1 MGESACTTN
10 PSNYGQPCSPD
21 NDGNKCST
29 WTCDGLCPGLCDY
42 SHPCPGSQSCVDNC
56 CVANGGGSPP
66 PSGGAPCQGG
76 SPCQNDCGED
86 FCCCEPGTYEAPEC
100 RGYEGGGYCD
110 DDGDDDGEGC
120 CSQDLEDIVIAI
132 NGGGYSLTSPS
143 DGVPFDMT
151 GSGKKIRVA
160 WTAAGSDT
168 AFLALDR
175 NGSGRI
181 DDGTELFGNFTPQ
194 PAAPGKKN
202 GFNALAVYD
211 LPANGGNGDG
221 WIDFHDAIYPKLLLW
236 IDKNHNGISEP
247 DELFTLPQLGIAR
260 ISLSHQE
267 DKWKDAH
274 GNVFRRR
281 AQVVTARSLLGKEN
295 WASDVM
301 LRVAK

>member
-1 MGESACTTN
+1 M
-10 PSNYGQPCSPD
+10 
-21 NDGNKCST
+21 
-29 WTCDGLCPGLCDY
+29 
-42 SHPCPGSQSCVDNC
+42 DNC
-56 CVANGGGSPP
+56 CVANGGGSPLLVAAPPARAARRARTTAAKTFLLSSPALTTP
-66 PSGGAPCQGG
+66 PSAEATKGKGTATTTATTTAKAAARGPRGHRNRYKRRRIFAHLALGRCSIRHDRKRQEDPRRVDGCRLGHRLPGAGPQRSRPHRRRHGTFRQLHSATG
-76 SPCQNDCGED
+76 SPRE
-86 FCCCEPGTYEAPEC
+86 EGT
-100 RGYEGGGYCD
+100 
-110 DDGDDDGEGC
+110 
-120 CSQDLEDIVIAI
+120 
-132 NGGGYSLTSPS
+132 
-143 DGVPFDMT
+143 
-151 GSGKKIRVA
+151 
-160 WTAAGSDT
+160 
-168 AFLALDR
+168 
-175 NGSGRI
+175 
-181 DDGTELFGNFTPQ
+181 
-194 PAAPGKKN
+194 